1 MGNFKN
7 TIVFSM
13 LAISSLFINCKGQ
26 KQNIATKPNVIL
38 IMADDIGFECLSING
53 STSYKT
59 PVLDSLARNGV
70 NFTKAISQPLC
81 TPSRVKIMTGKFNY
95 RNYDYFTYLNP
106 KEKTFGNLFQEN
118 GYKTAIVGK
127 WQLNGIEHQ
136 LEGFDDNTRP
146 YHFGFDEYSLWQ
158 LTKVKSFGERFANP
172 LIEQNGKAL
181 LKDENAYG
189 PDIVSDYAVDF
200 IKRNKDQAFF
210 LYYPM
215 LLVHSPFVP
224 TPDSPEWQSPEIRSK
239 QDNRFFA
246 DMVTYMDKIIG
257 EIVNTLKEEGIAD
270 NTLIMFVGD
279 NGTKNTLVS
288 QTREGPIRGAKGNT
302 ITHGNHVP
310 MVAHW
315 PKQIKNP
322 KTYEGLINFSDFY
335 ATFSDIL
342 GVSHETDGLSMMEVL
357 SGKQTLNREIVT
369 TYYDPMWSPSVTQ
382 YRNVFSQSDR
392 YKLYK
397 DGRFFDMKNDILE
410 TQPLN
415 DEDLNESQ
423 KIAKAKLASELVSFP
438 SLPENSFVRGKK
450 N

>member
-257 EIVNTLKEEGIAD
+257 KIVNTLKEEGIAD

-310 MVAHW
+310 MVAYW

-357 SGKQTLNREIVT
+357 SGKQTLDREIVT

>member
-26 KQNIATKPNVIL
+26 KQNDATKPNVIL

-257 EIVNTLKEEGIAD
+257 KIVNTLKEEGIAE
-270 NTLIMFVGD
+270 NSLIMFVGD

-310 MVAHW
+310 MVAYW

-357 SGKQTLNREIVT
+357 SGKQTLDREIVT

-423 KIAKAKLASELVSFP
+423 KIAKEKLASELVSFP

>member
-181 LKDENAYG
+181 PKDENAYG

-257 EIVNTLKEEGIAD
+257 KIVNTLKEEGIAD

-310 MVAHW
+310 MVAYW

-357 SGKQTLNREIVT
+357 SGKQTLDREIVT